1 MSQYPLN
8 RLLLLAFGSSVLFIG
23 NILPQIY
30 GQTLNNSS
38 LGIQEGISSGDITD
52 HSAIIWSRANQQSI
66 MHIEYNNNS
75 LSSHQDSK
83 IKWVDNTTDFTGH
96 IKLDELT
103 SNTKYFYRVWFLA
116 PIIILIVL
124 LL

>member
-52 HSAIIWSRANQQSI
+52 HSAN
-66 MHIEYNNNS
+66 MVK
-75 LSSHQDSK
+75 SK
-83 IKWVDNTTDFTGH
+83 SAIYYAYQ
-96 IKLDELT
+96 I
-103 SNTKYFYRVWFLA
+103 
-116 PIIILIVL
+116 
-124 LL
+124 

>member
-8 RLLLLAFGSSVLFIG
+8 RLLLLAFGSSVLIIG

-30 GQTLNNSS
+30 GQTSNNSS
-38 LGIQEGISSGDITD
+38 LTIQEGISSGDITD

-66 MHIEYNNNS
+66 MHIEYDNNS

-83 IKWVDNTTDFTGH
+83 IKWVDNTMDFTGH
-96 IKLDELT
+96 IKLD
-103 SNTKYFYRVWFLA
+103 
-116 PIIILIVL
+116 
-124 LL
+124 